1 MNSKPLTLSE
11 RRARAL
17 LAAWNSADLARLE
30 DTIESTV
37 ALSQAPLS
45 TSEQERLDLLQEVAS
60 TIRTWVSTASSEHHS
75 ELKMS
80 LGLLR
85 HLARCERESEVADV
99 IEPHPL
105 TQDITA
111 TLQLEMLAS
120 VPN

>member
-1 MNSKPLTLSE
+1 MMNSKPLTLSE

-60 TIRTWVSTASSEHHS
+60 TSGKVKLPTFSSHIR
-75 ELKMS
+75 
-80 LGLLR
+80 
-85 HLARCERESEVADV
+85 
-99 IEPHPL
+99 
-105 TQDITA
+105 
-111 TLQLEMLAS
+111 
-120 VPN
+120 